1 MEYQLSLPLPT
12 TSRLSFKVHRRKPEL
27 VTPAKSTPREL
38 KPLSNIDDQQGLRFQ
53 IHFIFFYRRNLRRAL
68 LITWTGSRLL
78 VSNLDPVQVIR
89 RALGQTLVYYYPFAG
104 RLWEGPNRK
113 LAVDCTGEGVL
124 VTEADAD
131 VTFAELEEADALLP
145 PFPCLEELLFDVQ
158 GSSEVLTTPLLLV
171 QVYHTYTDCDLIK
184 EPNSFTGTS
193 LCNLQFHPH
202 KQLNKYHCSFGDS
215 QPQPHKSVSPAQTMI
230 AETFREYDED
240 VEPEAV
246 VAGDC
251 LVTRSFFFG
260 REEIAAI
267 RRLLPPG
274 LHNSTFD
281 VLTSFLWRCRTAAM
295 SPDPNT
301 EMRMTYLVDSRSKL
315 RNPPIPS
322 GYYGNVLAMPV
333 AIATAKDL
341 MEKPLEFPLRLIQ
354 EAKSSVTEDYIRSVA
369 ALMATR
375 DRPKFVTAG
384 NYMVSDLR
392 RFDIGHVDFGPWG
405 KPVYGGPAKTAIGTF
420 PGVSVYMPFK
430 NKKGETGTVVP
441 VNLPALAMKKFI
453 EELNGVFMAGS
464 SAKFKKTIVLKSKF

>member
-1 MEYQLSLPLPT
+1 
-12 TSRLSFKVHRRKPEL
+12 
-27 VTPAKSTPREL
+27 
-38 KPLSNIDDQQGLRFQ
+38 
-53 IHFIFFYRRNLRRAL
+53 
-68 LITWTGSRLL
+68 
-78 VSNLDPVQVIR
+78 
-89 RALGQTLVYYYPFAG
+89 
-104 RLWEGPNRK
+104 
-113 LAVDCTGEGVL
+113 
-124 VTEADAD
+124 
-131 VTFAELEEADALLP
+131 
-145 PFPCLEELLFDVQ
+145 
-158 GSSEVLTTPLLLV
+158 
-171 QVYHTYTDCDLIK
+171 
-184 EPNSFTGTS
+184 
-193 LCNLQFHPH
+193 
-202 KQLNKYHCSFGDS
+202 
-215 QPQPHKSVSPAQTMI
+215 
-230 AETFREYDED
+230 
-240 VEPEAV
+240 
-246 VAGDC
+246 
-251 LVTRSFFFG
+251 
-260 REEIAAI
+260 
-267 RRLLPPG
+267 
-274 LHNSTFD
+274 
-281 VLTSFLWRCRTAAM
+281 M

-441 VNLPALAMKKFI
+441 VNLPALAMEKFI

>member
-131 VTFAELEEADALLP
+131 VTLN
-145 PFPCLEELLFDVQ
+145 
-158 GSSEVLTTPLLLV
+158 EVRFEV
-171 QVYHTYTDCDLIK
+171 
-184 EPNSFTGTS
+184 
-193 LCNLQFHPH
+193 CNFG
-202 KQLNKYHCSFGDS
+202 KIYYKY
-215 QPQPHKSVSPAQTMI
+215 
-230 AETFREYDED
+230 

-464 SAKFKKTIVLKSKF
+464 SAKFKKTINMTIFNAF